1 MIAAAA
7 MSAWVGI
14 LIALPL
20 TSPASL
26 HVSPLQ
32 LAQLALFGVTSFGL
46 GLILYTIGA
55 RHLHAARSA
64 LISALD
70 TPLAPLWV
78 WLAFGLRPA
87 LASVIGGGIRNPED
101 ALMVARRAV
110 ELGFKVLACA
120 STGNTSASLAMF
132 ASLFLLMWLG
142 SRAHSHAV
150 LPPPA

>member
-1 MIAAAA
+1 
-7 MSAWVGI
+7 
-14 LIALPL
+14 LPF
-20 TSPASL
+20 TSPSSL

-87 LASVIGGGIRNPED
+87 LASVIGGGIV
-101 ALMVARRAV
+101 LVAVITNILSERTPAP
-110 ELGFKVLACA
+110 VLAA
-120 STGNTSASLAMF
+120 EPVVESEPV
-132 ASLFLLMWLG
+132 
-142 SRAHSHAV
+142 SHVA
-150 LPPPA
+150 